1 MTGRGDIAPGTVV
14 NGKVSKR
21 AGIEIAKLE
30 KGSEGQIPVVQANG
44 LQAYKTLSG
53 DGSINSDGVLTVQD
67 SEISYSE
74 LKEAIEGQIL
84 VAQSDGKFEA
94 KTLSGDVTLTA
105 SGSTTSNVVTTTQE
119 TTSIK
124 EGEGFSDHKYTRTI
138 TWGTTDLPHVTF
150 AGDVAT
156 VTHGLK
162 TSFVTVSLIDV
173 SGVVSEVGANG
184 FVDLDAMLTILS
196 VDDNNIK
203 IGIASGASVS
213 AGNVFK
219 LTVIG

>member
-1 MTGRGDIAPGTVV
+1 MTGRGDIAPGTIV
-14 NGKVSKR
+14 NGKVSKG
-21 AGIEIAKLE
+21 AGIEVAKLE

-84 VAQSDGKFEA
+84 VAQSDGKFAA

-105 SGSTTSNVVTTTQE
+105 NGSTTSN
-119 TTSIK
+119 
-124 EGEGFSDHKYTRTI
+124 EGEGFNDHKYTRTI

-150 AGDVAT
+150 GGDAAI

-162 TSFVTVSLIDV
+162 TSFVAVSLIDV
-173 SGVVSEVGANG
+173 SGAVSEVGANG

-196 VDDNNIK
+196 VDDNTIK

-219 LTVIG
+219 LTIIG